1 MAIVV
6 HKRPGEDEDRLIAKF
21 RKAVQA
27 KKLLTEI
34 KDREFYKKPS
44 EIKKE
49 RLKFFR
55 KGRKKR
61 KK

>member
-6 HKRPGEDEDRLIAKF
+6 RKKPGEDEDRLIAKF
-21 RKAVQA
+21 RKTVQS

-34 KDREFYKKPS
+34 KDREYYKKPS

-49 RLKFFR
+49 KLKYFR
-55 KGRKKR
+55 KSRKKR
-61 KK
+61 RK